1 MIEGLKRVF
10 SKNKSDHKTEDNFKY
25 TAELNFWKKEIENYV
40 EWYEGKLETHYMMS
54 PPREDRK
61 VIAASV
67 EHSAILTWLKLH
79 QEPKYL
85 EDLKLEKMVFSGLRI
100 LDIGSGP
107 LPGALVFE
115 GCEVYC
121 LDPLL
126 PEYIIAGYPLHYYER
141 VKFVYG
147 FSENIPVE
155 DNFFDAAISVNVIDH
170 VDDIY
175 KTALEIKRVLK
186 PEGKIRIH
194 AHYHKKTV
202 TEPLELNDEVMTKS
216 FSWCEGL
223 KKVKQST
230 QKRGST
236 APVGEVY
243 ALWTNFE

>member
-1 MIEGLKRVF
+1 MIEKLKRSF
-10 SKNKSDHKTEDNFKY
+10 FKNKSNYETKNYSKY
-25 TAELNFWKKEIENYV
+25 KAEINFWKKEIENYV
-40 EWYEGKLETHYMMS
+40 EWYKGKLETHYMMS

-85 EDLKLEKMVFSGLRI
+85 EDLMLDKTVFSGLRV
-100 LDIGSGP
+100 LDVGSGP
-107 LPGALVFE
+107 LPSALVFE
-115 GCEVYC
+115 GCEIYC

-126 PEYIIAGYPLHYYER
+126 PEYIEAGYPLHYYER

-155 DNFFDAAISVNVIDH
+155 DNFFDVVLSVNAIDH

-175 KTALEIKRVLK
+175 KTALEMKRVLK
-186 PEGKIRIH
+186 SGGKVRIH
-194 AHYHKKTV
+194 THYHKKTE
-202 TEPLELNDEVMTKS
+202 TEPLELSDEVMTKA
-216 FSWCEGL
+216 FSWCKGF

-230 QKRGST
+230 QKRGSV

-243 ALWTNFE
+243 TLWTNFE